1 MRRDNATFI
10 GCSLLLLVLAL
21 GCARST
27 GLGEGDDDTRRAA
40 LRFYDVVNQVMQ
52 SGDAS
57 AFDAVLAPD
66 AVDHDPTPGMAPGRE
81 GIKRAFAELR
91 AAYPD
96 YRVQVEYVLAER
108 NEASC
113 RVVGRMTHKGR
124 PVTLRGIDI
133 LRFDQRGLL
142 TDRWGQFQ
150 SLPE

>member
-1 MRRDNATFI
+1 MAA
-10 GCSLLLLVLAL
+10 VMLAI

-27 GLGEGDDDTRRAA
+27 GLGEGDEDTRRAA
-40 LRFYDVVNQVMQ
+40 LRFYDVVNEVMR
-52 SGDAS
+52 SGDTT
-57 AFDAVLAPD
+57 AFDAVLAPQ

-96 YRVQVEYVLAER
+96 YRVAVEYVLAKR
-108 NEASC
+108 NEAAC
-113 RVVGRMTHKGR
+113 RVVGRMTHEGR
-124 PVTLRGIDI
+124 PITLRGIDI
-133 LRFDQRGLL
+133 LHFERGLL